1 MAGSCIFKG
10 AHIYH
15 PPTWSALLRVEE
27 SWARMAATKFSS
39 PEPQA
44 STKGLCLHLKYRVY
58 LTENLSHTKS
68 RIGNAELLGLRLDKG
83 HFALSGLMWH
93 SVTK

>member
-1 MAGSCIFKG
+1 MYASTRFSQ
-10 AHIYH
+10 
-15 PPTWSALLRVEE
+15 PQPTRSALLRAEE

-44 STKGLCLHLKYRVY
+44 STKGLCLHLQYRVY
-58 LTENLSHTKS
+58 LTEILSHTKS

-83 HFALSGLMWH
+83 HFALSGLMWRN
-93 SVTK
+93 VTK